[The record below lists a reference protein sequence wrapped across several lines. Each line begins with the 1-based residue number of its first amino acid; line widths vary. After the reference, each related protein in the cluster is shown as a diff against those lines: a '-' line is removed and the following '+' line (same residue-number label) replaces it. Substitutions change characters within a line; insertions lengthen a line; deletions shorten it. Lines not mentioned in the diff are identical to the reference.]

1 MKDFRW
7 YFNRLRAMSIPE
19 IRWRLE
25 QKQVEK
31 TERKTYGKRQIKV
44 TEKVFYRGKGDLAF
58 HEEKLPIA
66 KIRCENGC
74 DKNRT
79 QNRTNT
85 GSKTHTDNFR
95 QDKIMLSDAISLLGG
110 YRYEDY
116 KKDWHAG
123 FQTQRKWPLIF
134 SYDLDYKQ
142 RDDIGDART
151 NWELNRHFQFALLA
165 CNCCRTGDTKYV
177 AELSELF
184 MDWNEKNPF
193 LHGISWTSV
202 MEVAIRDIN
211 WIYTLGFLMV
221 AEQNAEKEAG
231 RDNGMG
237 RAGEPGAPLQRAR
250 VISTLCDQLRVG
262 IINMTCYISRHYSRY
277 SSANNHVIVEAAAM
291 GLAGI
296 VMDCREW
303 LETASD
309 ILRIEI
315 PRQNYQDGVNKEVS
329 LHYQSFFM
337 EAVGLLILAMQK
349 NDIRVPQNWRN
360 ILIMM
365 SRYLSDCQGNYGET
379 VVFGDD
385 DEGKILDLEGDVCK
399 GTDIWRNVPCVKENI
414 DLKENEMENGKSG
427 KRNHYQ
433 YVLQLMS
440 LILPERYV
448 ESISDQTL
456 SCLISSEQIE
466 KISGKLYY
474 HNQKNICYPEGGV
487 SILRSED
494 GRALIG
500 IDHGPLGF
508 GSIAAH
514 GHADALS
521 FQMFLD
527 GEAVFA
533 DPGTYIYHIDLE
545 NRNAFRKTEN
555 HNTIT
560 VNEKDQSEILGA
572 FLWGKRAQVELLGHN
587 LMVAGSPLGTSD
599 IMTGIGTG
607 AYTDTDGDKNR
618 EKWDQPANEKFFVEA
633 EQDGYAPIMHKRRF
647 AFDGKR
653 RLKIYDMLSGF
664 WEETEFQLCFFIGC
678 GCRAAEKSRGD
689 YEIVTENGS
698 RIKMQVKGEFL
709 KANITDTWFSKA
721 YGTRDK
727 TEKIQISGK
736 AKKDITLMTEIVWET
751 LI

>member
-31 TERKTYGKRQIKV
+31 TERKTFGKRQIKV

-95 QDKIMLSDAISLLGG
+95 CDKIVLSDAISLLGG

-385 DEGKILDLEGDVCK
+385 DEGKILDLEGIQTVDKIGGEEGDRVLK
-399 GTDIWRNVPCVKENI
+399 DGRENRSELNHSTRNY
-414 DLKENEMENGKSG
+414 
-427 KRNHYQ
+427 YQ

-456 SCLISSEQIE
+456 SCLISLEQIE
-466 KISGKLYY
+466 KISEKPYY
-474 HNQKNICYPEGGV
+474 YNRKSICYPEGGV

-521 FQMFLD
+521 FQMYLD
-527 GEAVFA
+527 GEAVFV

-555 HNTIT
+555 HNTVT
-560 VNEKDQSEILGA
+560 VNGKDQSEMLGA

-587 LMVAGSPLGTSD
+587 LETGNQDGGVDLNGS
-599 IMTGIGTG
+599 IGQSG
-607 AYTDTDGDKNR
+607 YSSQKKR
-618 EKWDQPANEKFFVEA
+618 PFFIEA
-633 EQDGYAPIMHKRRF
+633 EHNGYVPVMHKRRF
-647 AFDGKR
+647 VFDGESC
-653 RLKIYDMLSGF
+653 LKIYDKLTGVKG
-664 WEETEFQLCFFIGC
+664 ELEFQINYLL
-678 GCRAAEKSRGD
+678 ASSSQVAEKSTEA
-689 YEIVTENGS
+689 YEIVTKKGNKVKMWIDRGPLIVTIVDVEASEEYGIRENT
-698 RIKMQVKGEFL
+698 K
-709 KANITDTWFSKA
+709 
-721 YGTRDK
+721 
-727 TEKIQISGK
+727 KIQVDGRIE
-736 AKKDITLMTEIVWET
+736 KDISLVTMIKWERR
-751 LI
+751 

>member
-31 TERKTYGKRQIKV
+31 TERKTFGKRQIKV

-262 IINMTCYISRHYSRY
+262 IINMTCYISHHYSRY

-303 LETASD
+303 LETATD
-309 ILRIEI
+309 ILRTEI

-349 NDIRVPQNWRN
+349 NDICVPQNWRN
-360 ILIMM
+360 ILIAM
-365 SRYLSDCQGNYGET
+365 SRYLSDCQGNYRET

-385 DEGKILDLEGDVCK
+385 DEGKILDLEGIQTVDKIGGEEGDRVLK
-399 GTDIWRNVPCVKENI
+399 DGRENRSELNHSTRNY
-414 DLKENEMENGKSG
+414 
-427 KRNHYQ
+427 YQ

-456 SCLISSEQIE
+456 SCLISLEQIE
-466 KISGKLYY
+466 KISEKPYY
-474 HNQKNICYPEGGV
+474 YNRKSICYPEGGV

-521 FQMFLD
+521 FQMYLD
-527 GEAVFA
+527 GEAVFV

-555 HNTIT
+555 HNTVT
-560 VNEKDQSEILGA
+560 VNGKDQSEMLGA

-587 LMVAGSPLGTSD
+587 LETGNQDGGVDLNGS
-599 IMTGIGTG
+599 IGQSG
-607 AYTDTDGDKNR
+607 YSSQKKR
-618 EKWDQPANEKFFVEA
+618 PFFIEA
-633 EQDGYAPIMHKRRF
+633 EHNGYVPVMHKRRF
-647 AFDGKR
+647 VFDGESC
-653 RLKIYDMLSGF
+653 LKIYDKLTGVKG
-664 WEETEFQLCFFIGC
+664 ELEFQINYLL
-678 GCRAAEKSRGD
+678 ASSSQVAEKSTEA
-689 YEIVTENGS
+689 YEIVTKKGNKVKMWIDRGPLIVTIVDVEASEEYGIRENT
-698 RIKMQVKGEFL
+698 K
-709 KANITDTWFSKA
+709 
-721 YGTRDK
+721 
-727 TEKIQISGK
+727 KIQVDGRIE
-736 AKKDITLMTEIVWET
+736 KDISLVTMIKWERR
-751 LI
+751 

>member
-31 TERKTYGKRQIKV
+31 TERKTFGKRQIKV

-193 LHGISWTSV
+193 LHGISWTSA

-291 GLAGI
+291 GLAGVHSI
-296 VMDCREW
+296 NIR
-303 LETASD
+303 S
-309 ILRIEI
+309 LR
-315 PRQNYQDGVNKEVS
+315 K
-329 LHYQSFFM
+329 
-337 EAVGLLILAMQK
+337 
-349 NDIRVPQNWRN
+349 
-360 ILIMM
+360 
-365 SRYLSDCQGNYGET
+365 LSD
-379 VVFGDD
+379 
-385 DEGKILDLEGDVCK
+385 
-399 GTDIWRNVPCVKENI
+399 PCRDAAV
-414 DLKENEMENGKSG
+414 
-427 KRNHYQ
+427 R
-433 YVLQLMS
+433 
-440 LILPERYV
+440 
-448 ESISDQTL
+448 
-456 SCLISSEQIE
+456 
-466 KISGKLYY
+466 
-474 HNQKNICYPEGGV
+474 
-487 SILRSED
+487 
-494 GRALIG
+494 
-500 IDHGPLGF
+500 
-508 GSIAAH
+508 IA
-514 GHADALS
+514 
-521 FQMFLD
+521 
-527 GEAVFA
+527 
-533 DPGTYIYHIDLE
+533 
-545 NRNAFRKTEN
+545 
-555 HNTIT
+555 
-560 VNEKDQSEILGA
+560 
-572 FLWGKRAQVELLGHN
+572 W
-587 LMVAGSPLGTSD
+587 AG
-599 IMTGIGTG
+599 
-607 AYTDTDGDKNR
+607 
-618 EKWDQPANEKFFVEA
+618 
-633 EQDGYAPIMHKRRF
+633 
-647 AFDGKR
+647 
-653 RLKIYDMLSGF
+653 
-664 WEETEFQLCFFIGC
+664 CC
-678 GCRAAEKSRGD
+678 G
-689 YEIVTENGS
+689 
-698 RIKMQVKGEFL
+698 L
-709 KANITDTWFSKA
+709 
-721 YGTRDK
+721 
-727 TEKIQISGK
+727 
-736 AKKDITLMTEIVWET
+736 
-751 LI
+751 